1 MLLINRF
8 ACYTYLLFSLIYA
21 CTQASETEEKI
32 LVTETKPKPASTAKD
47 IESALTNLSNDPSIK
62 HGQLALSIKS
72 TQSGQ
77 RVLDY
82 NTDKSLVIASN
93 MKVVTTATGLA
104 TLGEDF
110 TFKTE
115 LQHDGTLEANGTLR
129 GNIYITG
136 GGDPTLGSSRV
147 TGSLAINELMDLW
160 ANKLSEYGIRQV
172 SGAIIADDELYNAN
186 AIPSGWTWADAGNYY
201 GAPAFSLNFHDNL
214 YYLHFKPG
222 AKVGSA
228 ASILRTVPA
237 LKDIQFVNEVTTG
250 AAGSGDNAY
259 IYGAPYTGLRY
270 VQGSIPAGVSEFVIK
285 GALPDPATLCA
296 GLLQQKLSQKG
307 IKTGSPATTV
317 RLMRM
322 QKKNVISN
330 RKPVY
335 THMSPPLA
343 AIVKETNM
351 ESINLY
357 AEAILKQLAIS
368 KYGDGTTYSGT
379 EAVMSFWQ
387 QNGVDIN
394 GFFMRDGS
402 GLSRNNGIRAAA
414 LTDILNQCAK
424 APYFQALYASLPVAG
439 VSGTMKNT
447 GRGTAA
453 AQNVRAKTG
462 SLERVMSF
470 SGYFTTRSG
479 EIMSFALIAN
489 DYAGNNGPM
498 RKKLENLM
506 VLMANLP

>member
-1 MLLINRF
+1 
-8 ACYTYLLFSLIYA
+8 
-21 CTQASETEEKI
+21 
-32 LVTETKPKPASTAKD
+32 
-47 IESALTNLSNDPSIK
+47 
-62 HGQLALSIKS
+62 
-72 TQSGQ
+72 
-77 RVLDY
+77 
-82 NTDKSLVIASN
+82 
-93 MKVVTTATGLA
+93 
-104 TLGEDF
+104 
-110 TFKTE
+110 
-115 LQHDGTLEANGTLR
+115 
-129 GNIYITG
+129 
-136 GGDPTLGSSRV
+136 
-147 TGSLAINELMDLW
+147 
-160 ANKLSEYGIRQV
+160 
-172 SGAIIADDELYNAN
+172 
-186 AIPSGWTWADAGNYY
+186 
-201 GAPAFSLNFHDNL
+201 
-214 YYLHFKPG
+214 
-222 AKVGSA
+222 
-228 ASILRTVPA
+228 
-237 LKDIQFVNEVTTG
+237 
-250 AAGSGDNAY
+250 
-259 IYGAPYTGLRY
+259 
-270 VQGSIPAGVSEFVIK
+270 VQGTIPAGVSEFVIK